1 MLRKAA
7 LQTSLFFLFLS
18 FVFFTACGPRETAV
32 DSGVA
37 NQVLHIANGV
47 EPQSLDPHTI
57 SGYPEFRIV
66 DSIFEG
72 LVYQD
77 PVTLEPRPAAA
88 ESWEIK
94 KGGKLFIFHLR
105 DNLRWSNGDRLTAH
119 DFIYGFK
126 RVLSPA
132 LGAPYIEFFK
142 GITNA
147 VEYNRGEVTD
157 FAEVGFKAIDDLTLE
172 IHLDT
177 PHPVLLM
184 YLSNQYFYPVHQATI
199 EASGAMDEKGTD
211 WFRPQNIVGNGAF
224 ALTDWVTN
232 SIITLEPNEY
242 YWDRETVKLNRIHFY
257 PIESADTQYRA
268 FMNGQLH
275 VAFEIPYHMIELL
288 EKNPIP
294 AYRSHLFFGT
304 YYYEF
309 NVEKPP
315 LDNPLVRKALSL
327 AIDRQDIV
335 DHISHGGKT
344 AAYSFVPPGA
354 NGYFPDTKFKED
366 IEEAKRLLAEA
377 GYPGGKDFPRMTI
390 LFNTLDDHRRIG
402 EAIQQM
408 WKTGLGI
415 NVELQNM
422 EWKVYL
428 DTRDNG
434 DYEIARAAWVGGS
447 DMTGYMDIF
456 MSQSGNNSSNWSNT
470 KFDRLVEMSNEIMDN
485 KERIRLIQEAEA
497 ILLDEMPVAPIYFY
511 TRNYLVDPRVKNWYT
526 NAVDMRPLKFV
537 YLEE

>member
-1 MLRKAA
+1 MLRKAFIN
-7 LQTSLFFLFLS
+7 TVFSLS
-18 FVFFTACGPRETAV
+18 FVFVIACGKRQNAV
-32 DSGVA
+32 DSGVE
-37 NQVLHIANGV
+37 NQVIHIANGV

-57 SGYPEFRIV
+57 TGAPELRIV
-66 DSIFEG
+66 NSMFEG

-88 ESWEIK
+88 ESWDILD
-94 KGGKLFIFHLR
+94 GGKRFVFHLR
-105 DNLRWSNGDRLTAH
+105 NNLRWSNGDRLTAH
-119 DFIYGFK
+119 DFYYSFK

-132 LGAPYIEFFK
+132 LGAYYIEFFK

-147 VEYNRGEVTD
+147 VEYNSGEVSD
-157 FAEVGFKAIDDLTLE
+157 FSEVGFKVIDDLTLE
-172 IHLDT
+172 IHVDN

-184 YLSNQYFYPVHQATI
+184 YLSDQYFYPVHQATI
-199 EASGAMDEKGTD
+199 EAAGAMDEKGTD
-211 WFRPQNIVGNGAF
+211 WFRPKNIVSNGAF
-224 ALTDWVTN
+224 VMTEWVTN

-242 YWDRETVKLNRIHFY
+242 YWDRETVKLERAHYY
-257 PIESADTQYRA
+257 PIGSADTQYRA
-268 FMNGQLH
+268 FVNGQIH
-275 VAFEIPYHMIELL
+275 VAFEIPYHIIKQL

-294 AYRSHLFFGT
+294 AYRSHLYFGT

-335 DHISHGGKT
+335 NHISYGGKT
-344 AAYSFVPPGA
+344 AAYSFVPAGA
-354 NGYFPDTKFKED
+354 NGYFPDSKL
-366 IEEAKRLLAEA
+366 EENLDEARRLLAEA
-377 GYPGGKDFPRMTI
+377 GYPGGEGFPHLTI

-402 EAIQQM
+402 EAVQQM
-408 WKTGLGI
+408 WKTSLGI

-428 DTRDNG
+428 DARDNG
-434 DYEIARAAWVGGS
+434 DYEIARASWVGGS

-456 MSQSGNNSSNWSNT
+456 ITNSGNNSSNWSNAE
-470 KFDRLVEMSNEIMDN
+470 FDALVQKSNEIMDN
-485 KERIRLIQEAEA
+485 NERIRLIQEAEA
-497 ILLDEMPVAPIYFY
+497 ILLDEMPIAPIYFY

-526 NAVDMRPLKFV
+526 NAIDMRPLKFV